1 MESGSSRP
9 ANGDQ
14 RMAELTTLAGLML
27 ARADDITDTV
37 MTRVFEQFPVYA
49 GMVSRQ
55 MLRDSVH
62 DHVVSAFDPMARSQ
76 KADLRAAG
84 PTGRIG
90 AADGIPL
97 TVFMDGYRVAFR
109 VVWSAIV
116 ETARDMGM
124 SADACLDA
132 ATILIASL
140 DAFTREM
147 STGYRDELGRQ
158 IRSEE
163 QRRSAVVQALLEGR
177 LADTNVWEA
186 AELLRLPAS
195 GPFVVIAARVPE
207 VGRHALPQIEQGLG
221 VLGIDSAWRLMH
233 DVEIGVAALPGS
245 GAQLDRL
252 VTALYAGGGS
262 RVGVS
267 PPYDDLRSTSLALRL
282 ARIALHGAAERRR
295 VVVFG
300 NDPLSAV
307 AGSAPDIMPRVARG
321 ILAGLD
327 GLPAQDRML
336 LLDTFGAW
344 LDADGSAG
352 EAGRRMFVHPNT
364 VRNRLRRLEKQTGRS
379 LSNPRAIAE
388 LILAYEI
395 DCGTRTALAEAAAAG
410 SRSGSA

>member
-1 MESGSSRP
+1 MEIGSPRREH
-9 ANGDQ
+9 ADQ
-14 RMAELTTLAGLML
+14 KLAELTRLAALML
-27 ARADDITDTV
+27 ERADEITDTV
-37 MTRVFEQFPVYA
+37 VTRVYEQFPVYA
-49 GMVSRQ
+49 GMVRRDL
-55 MLRDSVH
+55 LRESVH

-97 TVFMDGYRVAFR
+97 TVVMDGYRVAFR

-116 ETARDMGM
+116 ETARGMGM

-140 DAFTREM
+140 EAFTREM
-147 STGYRDELGRQ
+147 STGYRDELSRQ

-163 QRRSAVVQALLEGR
+163 QRRAAVVQALLEGR

-207 VGRHALPQIEQGLG
+207 IGRHALPHIEQGLG

-233 DVEIGVAALPGS
+233 DVEIGVAALPGPNPK
-245 GAQLDRL
+245 LDRL
-252 VTALYAGGGS
+252 VTALHTGEGA

-282 ARIALHGAAERRR
+282 ARIALHGAADRRR

-307 AGSAPDIMPRVARG
+307 AGSAPDIMTRVARG

-327 GLPAQDRML
+327 ELTVQDRTL

-352 EAGRRMFVHPNT
+352 EAGARLFVHPNT

-395 DCGTRTALAEAAAAG
+395 DAGARAKVADAAAG
-410 SRSGSA
+410 